1 MKRRT
6 KIIATLGPATWD
18 EESIRRL
25 IEAGANVFRLNF
37 SHGTHD
43 IFTEVIHRV
52 RKISAELRVPICL
65 LQDLQGPKIRVGEI
79 INGRA
84 TLVSGEK
91 FTLTSESLIGN
102 ENIVS
107 VSDPEIIQ
115 FATSDGRILL
125 DDGSIE
131 LKVIDKTDQEIRTRI
146 VIGGDLKSRKG
157 INLPGAKLK
166 PKSLTEKDISDLE
179 FGLNLGVDVI
189 ALSFVHTSQDIENLK
204 QEITRIKPD
213 LASIPIVAKLE
224 RPEALENLEAIIDS
238 ANGVMV
244 ARGDLG
250 IEMSPEVVPIAQ
262 KKIITAANRRAK
274 IVITATQMLESMIN
288 NPRPTRAESTDVA
301 NAIFDGTDSVMLSGE
316 TAVGKYPIKSVETMH
331 KIICQAEAHLSEW
344 GHWDGQ
350 LLSKEAGLISPHEDV
365 HDDALSI
372 TQAAK
377 ELAHARNVTAIAVFT
392 QSGRT
397 ATLMSKA
404 RPRVPILAFTPIEE
418 TYKRLALLWGVTPF
432 SVPFA
437 HTVEEMLTRVE
448 DTILSSE
455 KLKPGQ
461 QIVLISGFP
470 VGSMCPPNYALLH
483 TIRRKSR
490 PTN

>member
-43 IFTEVIHRV
+43 IFTQVIHRV
-52 RKISAELRVPICL
+52 RKISAELNIPICL

-79 INGRA
+79 SNGKA
-84 TLVSGEK
+84 FLVSGEK
-91 FTLTSESLIGN
+91 FTLTIEALIGN

-107 VSDPEIIQ
+107 VSDPDIIQ

-131 LKVIDKTDQEIRTRI
+131 LKVLDTTDQEIRTRVI
-146 VIGGDLKSRKG
+146 IGGELKSNKG
-157 INLPGAKLK
+157 INLPGTKLK
-166 PKSLTEKDISDLE
+166 PKSPTKKDISDLE
-179 FGLNLGVDVI
+179 FGLNNGVDVI
-189 ALSFVHTSQDIENLK
+189 ALSFVHTSQDIENLR
-204 QEITRIKPD
+204 QEISRIKPN

-224 RPEALENLEAIIDS
+224 RSEALENLEAIINS

-250 IEMSPEVVPIAQ
+250 IEMSPEAVPIAQ
-262 KKIITAANRRAK
+262 KKIITAANQQAK

-331 KIICQAEAHLSEW
+331 RIICQAEEHLSEW

-350 LLSKEAGLISPHEDV
+350 LLSQKAGFLSPIEGIN
-365 HDDALSI
+365 DDALSI

-377 ELAHARNVTAIAVFT
+377 ELAHTRNVTAIAVFT

-397 ATLMSKA
+397 ATLMAKA
-404 RPRVPILAFTPIEE
+404 RPRVPIFAFTPIEE
-418 TYKRLALLWGVTPF
+418 TYRRLALLWGVNPF
-432 SVPFA
+432 LVPFA

-448 DTILSSE
+448 ETILSSD
-455 KLKPGQ
+455 KLQPGQ

-483 TIRRKSR
+483 TIRRKSQ